1 MHNSDRKEA
10 RRCCPKEGGGKKGGG
25 SQRAAKQLGAGFR
38 GPSHMN
44 GHLTFDV
51 SGPVGLTTGFDVSR
65 QGTNYGYLIDQR
77 STYACNIGIPR
88 IF

>member
-1 MHNSDRKEA
+1 MPCTIVIEKKPGAAVQKRGAA
-10 RRCCPKEGGGKKGGG
+10 RR
-25 SQRAAKQLGAGFR
+25 AAGANGRRNDWLQLGAGFR

-77 STYACNIGIPR
+77 STYAWC
-88 IF
+88 